1 MPCNSS
7 FPALKPLPG
16 SKKSFPDVCSRVNS
30 GMVKISKPDLTPM
43 TLNASR
49 KVHIHNSSV
58 SELLF
63 DHGAPLASKRF
74 KPKPGTHHD
83 SSAVSACLN
92 QQTCKPW
99 KTTNARSKIPVRK
112 PIVSCVESSKR
123 KWDSATLFEPKKV
136 TVGIS
141 PLPGR
146 KKTLNDFMG
155 KKFRATPAPPTT
167 HKPSMPVAPNKRQ
180 SARDVNNIIH
190 LDPAEEAELEEF
202 ELTERAILQQAD
214 AQKEM
219 TPSRSLKK
227 IGPGKEDVV
236 CKERSL
242 VKSLEDIILREV
254 SRRKTAL

>member
-43 TLNASR
+43 TFKASR
-49 KVHIHNSSV
+49 QVRIHNSSG

-63 DHGAPLASKRF
+63 DCGAPLASKRF

-92 QQTCKPW
+92 QQTCKPS
-99 KTTNARSKIPVRK
+99 KTTNVRSKIPVRK
-112 PIVSCVESSKR
+112 PIVSCVESSKP
-123 KWDSATLFEPKKV
+123 KWDSASLFEPKKV

-180 SARDVNNIIH
+180 SVRDVNNIIH

-202 ELTERAILQQAD
+202 ELTERAILQQVD
-214 AQKEM
+214 A
-219 TPSRSLKK
+219 PSRSLKK

>member
-30 GMVKISKPDLTPM
+30 GRVNLSKLDQTPM
-43 TLNASR
+43 TIKASR
-49 KVHIHNSSV
+49 QVRIHNSSG
-58 SELLF
+58 SELFF
-63 DHGAPLASKRF
+63 DHGTPLASKRF
-74 KPKPGTHHD
+74 QPKPGTHYD

-92 QQTCKPW
+92 QQTCKSS
-99 KTTNARSKIPVRK
+99 KTTNLRSKIPARK
-112 PIVSCVESSKR
+112 PIVSCVESSKP
-123 KWDSATLFEPKKV
+123 KWNSATLFEPKKV
-136 TVGIS
+136 TAGIS
-141 PLPGR
+141 PLPGK

-155 KKFRATPAPPTT
+155 KQFRATPAPPTT

-180 SARDVNNIIH
+180 SVRDVNNIIH
-190 LDPAEEAELEEF
+190 LDPAEEAEFEEF
-202 ELTERAILQQAD
+202 ELTERAVLQQVD
-214 AQKEM
+214 AQKEI

-227 IGPGKEDVV
+227 IRSGKEDVV

-242 VKSLEDIILREV
+242 VRSLEDIILREV